1 MAHCYKNE
9 KLILDL
15 HLQTGCKKDEIGGL
29 YDGRLRIRI
38 KAQPVEGKA
47 NRHLINYLASEF
59 GVKKSDVEILKGS
72 YNRYKTVSIAAY
84 SRLPAWLMALEKI
97 KPGNKDSVNK

>member
-1 MAHCYKNE
+1 MALCYKNE

-15 HLQTGCKKDEIGGL
+15 HLQTGCKKDAIGEL

-47 NRHLINYLASEF
+47 NKYLINYLASEL
-59 GVKKSDVEILKGS
+59 GAKKSNVEILKG
-72 YNRYKTVSIAAY
+72 
-84 SRLPAWLMALEKI
+84 
-97 KPGNKDSVNK
+97 

>member
-1 MAHCYKNE
+1 MAYYYKNE

-38 KAQPVEGKA
+38 KAQPIEGKA

-72 YNRYKTVSIAAY
+72 HNRYKTVSIAAY
-84 SRLPAWLMALEKI
+84 SRLPVWLAALEKI
-97 KPGNKDSVNK
+97 KPGN